1 MDKFDKFEE
10 LKKIFRG
17 ILIDLKYTDEQ
28 IKSITDLVRTPEEM
42 TKIVN
47 AIDEKPEIEYNE
59 LFEIVLNSIDFD
71 IVIEN

>member
-1 MDKFDKFEE
+1 MDMIEN

-17 ILIDLKYTDEQ
+17 ILVDLKLTEEQ

>member
-1 MDKFDKFEE
+1 MDMFEN

-17 ILIDLKYTDEQ
+17 ILVDLKLTEEQ

-47 AIDEKPEIEYNE
+47 EIDANPEIKYNE

>member
-1 MDKFDKFEE
+1 MDTLEQ
-10 LKKIFRG
+10 LKKIFKQ
-17 ILIDLKYTDEQ
+17 ILVDLKLTEEQ

-47 AIDEKPEIEYNE
+47 EIDANPEIKYNE